1 MAASAVLLGLEPGP
15 LHMFLNL
22 FNVAFD
28 ESIDFY
34 CQHEFVITENKT
46 LIAQCDAIAAEINAT
61 LARAHITARFG
72 TDERKA
78 FCGNDLRAL
87 MEHADV
93 LPDILRQIRP
103 LYQRM
108 EPCSF
113 AGDALKARKEKLK
126 LEERAEKEAAAGGK
140 PKAGG
145 GRVDADNFNQT
156 AGITKAGAARI
167 RKQ

>member
-1 MAASAVLLGLEPGP
+1 M
-15 LHMFLNL
+15 
-22 FNVAFD
+22 AFD

-34 CQHEFVITENKT
+34 CQHEFVATESKA
-46 LIAQCDAIAAEINAT
+46 LIAQCDAIAGEINAT

-72 TDERKA
+72 TDERKS

-93 LPDILRQIRP
+93 LPEILRLIRP

-108 EPCSF
+108 EPFSF
-113 AGDALKARKEKLK
+113 AGDAFKARKEKLR

-140 PKAGG
+140 DKSRGGASRHRQLQSDGGDHQGGRCAHPKATGG
-145 GRVDADNFNQT
+145 APGCC
-156 AGITKAGAARI
+156 
-167 RKQ
+167 